1 MTTKPMQWIALGLLL
16 AFGLITLGVKAGTLA
31 KQVLQLEE
39 VKRKK
44 PKIIALSPHIVELL
58 FEIGAG
64 DQIIGT
70 TDYAD
75 YPEQALAIERVGN
88 AVKLKLEEIVE
99 LSPDIIIAW
108 TSGNPAQDLDKLKK
122 LGFKVEYSQPDTFSE
137 LIEEIQ
143 YFGLLTG
150 NQAQANHVA
159 QQMQNK
165 LNKLKTVYQQ
175 AAPIT
180 VFYEVWHKPL
190 TTVAANA
197 WPQHQLTLC
206 HVTNPFEKAPL
217 DYPQISV
224 EALLQKNI
232 QVIIQPKSND
242 AINRSFFD
250 WSKFSSIVAVKNS
263 QFIQPNADAL
273 HRMTSRSL
281 DEVVRLCSQL
291 DLARNY
297 YKTND

>member
-1 MTTKPMQWIALGLLL
+1 MQWIALGLLL
-16 AFGLITLGVKAGTLA
+16 TFGLITMGAKSGTLA
-31 KQVLQLEE
+31 EQVLQLEE

-44 PKIIALSPHIVELL
+44 PKVIALSPHIVELL

-75 YPEQALAIERVGN
+75 YPKQALTIERVGN
-88 AVKLKLEEIVE
+88 AVKLKLEEIVA

-143 YFGLLTG
+143 YFGLMTG
-150 NQAQANHVA
+150 NQTQANHVA
-159 QQMQNK
+159 LQMQKK
-165 LNKLKTVYQQ
+165 LNKLKAAYQQ
-175 AAPIT
+175 ATPIT
-180 VFYEVWHKPL
+180 VFYEVWHEPL

-197 WPQHQLTLC
+197 WSQHQLALC
-206 HVTNPFEKAPL
+206 NVTNPFEKAPL
-217 DYPQISV
+217 DYPQINV

-232 QVIIQPKSND
+232 QVIIQPKSSY
-242 AINRSFFD
+242 ATNRSFFD
-250 WSKFSSIVAVKNS
+250 WSKFNSITAVQNN

>member
-1 MTTKPMQWIALGLLL
+1 MAKQIMLWKALGLMLSFAFL
-16 AFGLITLGVKAGTLA
+16 ASNTQAGTLA
-31 KQVLQLEE
+31 EQVLQLEE
-39 VKRKK
+39 TKQTK

-75 YPEQALAIERVGN
+75 YPKQALAIERVGN
-88 AVKLKLEEIVE
+88 AVKLKLEEIVA

-108 TSGNPAQDLDKLKK
+108 TSGNPAQDLDKLKT
-122 LGFKVEYSQPDTFSE
+122 LGFRVEYSQPDTFDE
-137 LIEEIQ
+137 LIKEIE
-143 YFGLLTG
+143 YFGSITG
-150 NQAQANHVA
+150 NQKQANVVA
-159 QQMQNK
+159 LKMQKK
-165 LNKLKTVYQQ
+165 LSALKDKYQQ
-175 AAPIT
+175 AKPIN
-180 VFYEVWHKPL
+180 VFYEVWHEPL

-197 WPQHQLTLC
+197 WSQHQLELC
-206 HVTNPFEKAPL
+206 NVTNPFEYASL

-232 QVIIQPKSND
+232 QVIIQPTSSHSSL
-242 AINRSFFD
+242 RSFFD
-250 WSKFSSIVAVKNS
+250 WSRFNSIAAVQNS

-291 DLARNY
+291 EQARKFY
-297 YKTND
+297 EAND